1 MEPSS
6 ITTKTKSERAK
17 WLSLLSVTTLVA
29 FFLGLYTSAFF
40 NIGGVNISDDP
51 ELARLIEAYELM
63 RDEWYFGTEIDELE
77 SDLVNR
83 AINGMASYTVDP
95 FTRFVL
101 PENSGSTTTGTGMG
115 VRISNY
121 GQFFIIV
128 DVFNDSP
135 ADDAGLLAGDLLIS
149 INDQTLVGITWDQLA
164 SIVGASD
171 ILNLT
176 YSRGGIESQ
185 VSITKD
191 TYIATTAFGT
201 YLGQQVGWLRVTN
214 FDTYTPNETEDILQN
229 FEELGVEQLVIDL
242 RDNGGGGL
250 DSLIKMADFFLP
262 IGDIIMEIREKG
274 DEVGSF
280 EYARTAEQYQYDN
293 IIILI
298 NENSASASEV
308 FAAALNDN
316 LPTVTLAGLQSYGKG
331 TAQQVIPLFD
341 GSTLRVTYAKWY
353 TPEGISI
360 HGIGVTPEFE
370 IDDNGI
376 YELDLSSTDN
386 QISWLTYLGYTG
398 TLTEQWSQYQADEGI
413 AITGVLDTPTSY
425 RVAMTNYDEQ
435 VQSRMTQL
443 WGAVTEITGV
453 LP

>member
-1 MEPSS
+1 METTSVSS
-6 ITTKTKSERAK
+6 QLKRERAK
-17 WLSLLSVTTLVA
+17 WVSLLSITTLVA
-29 FFLGLYTSAFF
+29 FFLGLYTSAFLH
-40 NIGGVNISDDP
+40 IGGANLTDDP

-63 RDEWYFGTEIDELE
+63 KDEWYFGTEIDDLE

-101 PENSGSTTTGTGMG
+101 PENSGGTSTGTGMG

-121 GQFFIIV
+121 GQYFIIV
-128 DVFNDSP
+128 DVFNNSP
-135 ADDAGLLAGDLLIS
+135 ADEVGLESGDILLS
-149 INDQTLVGITWDQLA
+149 INNQTLVGITWEQLGA
-164 SIVGASD
+164 IVGASD
-171 ILNLT
+171 ILSLT
-176 YSRGGIESQ
+176 YLRDGIEYT

-191 TYIATTAFGT
+191 TYTATTAFGT
-201 YLGQQVGWLRVTN
+201 YLGQQIGWLRVTN
-214 FDTYTPNETEDILQN
+214 FDTYTPNETEVILEN
-229 FEELGVEQLVIDL
+229 FADLGVEQLVIDL

-274 DEVGSF
+274 QTEGSF
-280 EYARTAEQYQYDN
+280 EFARTAEQYQYDN

-298 NENSASASEV
+298 NGDSASASEV

-331 TAQQVIPLFD
+331 TAQQVIPLND

-360 HGIGVTPEFE
+360 HGVGVTPEVE
-370 IDDNGI
+370 VDDNGS
-376 YELDLSSTDN
+376 YELDLSVTAN
-386 QISWLTYLGYTG
+386 QELWLTSLGYTG
-398 TLTEQWSQYQADEGI
+398 TLEEQWQAFQTDYDLS
-413 AITGVLDTPTSY
+413 ITGQLDQATSY
-425 RVAMTNYDEQ
+425 QVAMINYDDQIAARNE
-435 VQSRMTQL
+435 QL
-443 WGAVTEITGV
+443 WTAVTEITGI